1 MKVKTTYLGTIEADE
16 LTLTRLA
23 GVIEDAAAYNLEKH
37 YIKVH
42 GDLIQ
47 EANLIR
53 EMLKDGQKPHR
64 RISAASQSE
73 RSKGAAKTA
82 KGKKQTGVYKESDK
96 K

>member
-47 EANLIR
+47 EANMIR
-53 EMLKDGQKPHR
+53 KGITDGQKPHR
-64 RISAASQSE
+64 RISAASQQK
-73 RSKGAAKTA
+73 RSKGTAEAAKS
-82 KGKKQTGVYKESDK
+82 KKQAGVYKESDK

>member
-1 MKVKTTYLGTIEADE
+1 MKVKTTYLGVIEADD
-16 LTLTRLA
+16 LTLIRLA

-53 EMLKDGQKPHR
+53 KAITDGQKPHR
-64 RISAASQSE
+64 RIPAASQAK
-73 RSKGAAKTA
+73 RSKRTA
-82 KGKKQTGVYKESDK
+82 KAAESDK
-96 K
+96 